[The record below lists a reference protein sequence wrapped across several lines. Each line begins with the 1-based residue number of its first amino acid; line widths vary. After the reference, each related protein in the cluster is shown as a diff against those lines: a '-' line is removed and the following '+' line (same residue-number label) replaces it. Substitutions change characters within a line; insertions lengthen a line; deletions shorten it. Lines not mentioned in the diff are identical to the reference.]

1 MRERVLGTMMSKP
14 TENIVEFPLLKEVNA
29 DEATQIAMRIGAK
42 QGIILFECPCGC
54 GKVKSIEIGEPSV
67 RDLLFFAE
75 NLRNYAME
83 EYIDEVESG
92 GYDEIS

>member
-1 MRERVLGTMMSKP
+1 MSNS
-14 TENIVEFPLLKEVNA
+14 ENILEFPLIKEVDA

-54 GKVKSIEIGEPSV
+54 GKMKSINIGEPNV
-67 RDLLFFAE
+67 RDLLFYAE

-83 EYIDEVESG
+83 EYIDEIESAET
-92 GYDEIS
+92 DEIS